1 MSLVFT
7 TEWDKPTTEWEDAQR
22 RIGNLPPL
30 EREAAPAE
38 ANDGAP
44 PFAAAVAAMAEDGDV
59 DELARIRAERLEELK
74 AATSRGCFGK
84 VVPLMKVDYVAEVN
98 EAGGGVGVVVFLHK
112 PRHYLSSL
120 MLVLLEKLA
129 IRFSD
134 VKFLQIDSHECIPNY
149 PEANLPT
156 LLMYK
161 DDDLVHQCVGAAAF
175 GGSSF
180 GVDDVEWELAQAGL
194 VTTDLPKNPHQA
206 RSK

>member
-1 MSLVFT
+1 
-7 TEWDKPTTEWEDAQR
+7 
-22 RIGNLPPL
+22 
-30 EREAAPAE
+30 
-38 ANDGAP
+38 
-44 PFAAAVAAMAEDGDV
+44 
-59 DELARIRAERLEELK
+59 
-74 AATSRGCFGK
+74 
-84 VVPLMKVDYVAEVN
+84 
-98 EAGGGVGVVVFLHK
+98 
-112 PRHYLSSL
+112 